1 MTMDGG
7 VETLVTGDWRE
18 GGQEEEEERDT
29 PVFEKH
35 DHLLHG
41 ESHG

>member
-1 MTMDGG
+1 MDGG
-7 VETLVTGDWRE
+7 VETLVTGE

-41 ESHG
+41 ESHR